1 MIAAGIILQMKYMI
15 CNILWKDHNVRNRIS
30 RNEFIESTDVL
41 FELLDSME
49 QVILSYTSG
58 VKSIN

>member
-1 MIAAGIILQMKYMI
+1 MKYMI